1 MTPPSNGGEGAPSD
15 AALVSAAVSGHTW
28 AQEALYRRH
37 VQHVFALA
45 ARLLGE
51 RDLAWDAVQNGFI
64 TAFRK
69 LGKLRDPNA
78 FPAWLR
84 SVVVRE
90 TLNLRR
96 REKPRD
102 RGVDIEELASQEAT
116 AEERAAFIRLQ
127 RWLDG
132 VREPDRTIY
141 LLKVVES
148 ETNETIAQ
156 LTDVSLATVK
166 RKVARVEEHLKK
178 LGMGGADD

>member
-1 MTPPSNGGEGAPSD
+1 MTPPDGGAGAPSD

-45 ARLLGE
+45 ARLLGD

-69 LGKLRDPNA
+69 LAKLRDPNA
-78 FPAWLR
+78 FPGWLR

-90 TLNLRR
+90 TLTLRR

-102 RGVDIEELASQEAT
+102 LSVAVEELASHEAS

-148 ETNETIAQ
+148 ETNEAIAA

-178 LGMGGADD
+178 LGMGGTDD